1 MQEIIYRFVISLELL
16 QSKHS
21 GLITFSNATS
31 DISTF
36 SPQSRFILLS
46 SSELDT
52 EKVIALTTALP
63 GTLDYITKFRIYRS
77 KSRSTKSHSR
87 G

>member
-1 MQEIIYRFVISLELL
+1 MQGIIYRFVTSLEWS

-21 GLITFSNATS
+21 GLITFSNATT

-52 EKVIALTTALP
+52 EKVIALETALP
-63 GTLDYITKFRIYRS
+63 GTLNYITKSRIYRS
-77 KSRSTKSHSR
+77 KSKSTKSHNR